1 MLRLGWQL
9 AVVYGELGRRGIYD
23 FHDMYRLLGERRNP
37 ALARKLVAALPDTS
51 WLKKNKNM
59 LTGDFEKFGDSGV
72 TDLLVSAALIELTT
86 VVEVIG
92 QACPGRIGGDGVAPH
107 VRLFLRVRIA
117 ASSLRPCFPSSRGAA
132 LVGQCRFATSGV
144 RLCFHFKNIFVSAV
158 THSVL
163 QVL

>member
-1 MLRLGWQL
+1 MHRDSTSELGWVWGGNL

-72 TDLLVSAALIELTT
+72 TDLLVS
-86 VVEVIG
+86 
-92 QACPGRIGGDGVAPH
+92 VAP
-107 VRLFLRVRIA
+107 I
-117 ASSLRPCFPSSRGAA
+117 
-132 LVGQCRFATSGV
+132 
-144 RLCFHFKNIFVSAV
+144 
-158 THSVL
+158 
-163 QVL
+163 